1 MHIAKRFG
9 FYAFGFI
16 IGLLLLFFFLNGKKA
31 GCDYGPDARTLKNIK
46 IKQRVFSN
54 QSLQDLK
61 KNNLD
66 TSAISLLL
74 GIGDVNFR
82 ESNTKLDSCK
92 VYVVEGFVNKIN
104 LKMRVQ
110 NCNNRYNNIYCKTI
124 N

>member
-9 FYAFGFI
+9 FYGFGFI

-46 IKQRVFSN
+46 IKQRVFSK

-61 KNNLD
+61 QNNLD
-66 TSAISLLL
+66 TSAVSSLLRF
-74 GIGDVNFR
+74 GDVNFG

-92 VYVVEGFVNKIN
+92 VYVIEGFVKNTN
-104 LKMRVQ
+104 LKMKVQ
-110 NCNNRYNNIYCKTI
+110 NCDKTATI
-124 N
+124 NSIILQ

>member
-1 MHIAKRFG
+1 MNIAKRFG
-9 FYAFGFI
+9 FYGFGFI

-46 IKQRVFSN
+46 IKQRVFST

-66 TSAISLLL
+66 TATVSSLLKL
-74 GIGDVNFR
+74 GDVNFG

-92 VYVVEGFVNKIN
+92 VYVIEGSVKKIK
-104 LKMRVQ
+104 LKMSVQ
-110 NCNNRYNNIYCKTI
+110 NCQKTATI
-124 N
+124 TSIAVQ

>member
-1 MHIAKRFG
+1 MNIAKRFG
-9 FYAFGFI
+9 FYGFGFI

-46 IKQRVFSN
+46 IKQRVFST

-66 TSAISLLL
+66 TATVSYLLKL
-74 GIGDVNFR
+74 GDVNFG

-92 VYVVEGFVNKIN
+92 VYVIEGSVKKIK
-104 LKMRVQ
+104 LKMSVQ
-110 NCNNRYNNIYCKTI
+110 NCKKTATI
-124 N
+124 TSIAVQ

>member
-9 FYAFGFI
+9 FYGFGFI

-46 IKQRVFSN
+46 IKQRVFST

-61 KNNLD
+61 QNNLD
-66 TSAISLLL
+66 TSAVSSLLRF
-74 GIGDVNFR
+74 GDVNFG

-92 VYVVEGFVNKIN
+92 VYVIEGYVKNAN
-104 LKMRVQ
+104 LKMKVQ
-110 NCNNRYNNIYCKTI
+110 NCDKTAKI
-124 N
+124 TSIILQ

>member
-9 FYAFGFI
+9 FYGFGFL
-16 IGLLLLFFFLNGKKA
+16 IGLLLLFLFLNGKKA

-46 IKQRVFSN
+46 IKQRVFST

-66 TSAISLLL
+66 TSAVSLLL
-74 GIGDVNFR
+74 RIGDVNFG

-110 NCNNRYNNIYCKTI
+110 NCNKTATI
-124 N
+124 TSIVKQ

>member
-1 MHIAKRFG
+1 MNIAKRFG
-9 FYAFGFI
+9 FYGFGFI

-46 IKQRVFSN
+46 IKQRVYST

-66 TSAISLLL
+66 TATVSSLLKL
-74 GIGDVNFR
+74 GDVNFG

-92 VYVVEGFVNKIN
+92 VYVIEGSVKKIK
-104 LKMRVQ
+104 LKMSVQ
-110 NCNNRYNNIYCKTI
+110 NCKKTATI
-124 N
+124 TSIAVQ

>member
-9 FYAFGFI
+9 FYGFGFI

-46 IKQRVFSN
+46 IKQRMFSA
-54 QSLQDLK
+54 QSLQDLE

-66 TSAISLLL
+66 TSAVSSLLRF
-74 GIGDVNFR
+74 GDVNFG
-82 ESNTKLDSCK
+82 ESNTKLDSCN
-92 VYVVEGFVNKIN
+92 VYVIEGFVNKIN

-110 NCNNRYNNIYCKTI
+110 NCNKTATI
-124 N
+124 TSIILQ

>member
-1 MHIAKRFG
+1 MTLQLWLPHN
-9 FYAFGFI
+9 FYLHFI
-16 IGLLLLFFFLNGKKA
+16 LNGKKA

-54 QSLQDLK
+54 QSLQVLK

-66 TSAISLLL
+66 TLAVSLLL
-74 GIGDVNFR
+74 RIGDVNFG

-92 VYVVEGFVNKIN
+92 VYVIEGFINKIN

-110 NCNNRYNNIYCKTI
+110 NCNKTATI
-124 N
+124 TSIVKQ

>member
-9 FYAFGFI
+9 FYGFGFI

-46 IKQRVFSN
+46 IKQRVFSK

-61 KNNLD
+61 QNNLD
-66 TSAISLLL
+66 TSAVSSLLRF
-74 GIGDVNFR
+74 GDVNFG

-92 VYVVEGFVNKIN
+92 VYVIEGYVKNAN
-104 LKMRVQ
+104 LKMKVQ
-110 NCNNRYNNIYCKTI
+110 NCDKTATI
-124 N
+124 TSIILQ

>member
-9 FYAFGFI
+9 FYGFGFV

-46 IKQRVFSN
+46 IKQRVFSK

-61 KNNLD
+61 QNNLD
-66 TSAISLLL
+66 TSAVSSLLRF
-74 GIGDVNFR
+74 GDVNFG

-92 VYVVEGFVNKIN
+92 VYVIEGYVKNAN
-104 LKMRVQ
+104 LKMKVQ
-110 NCNNRYNNIYCKTI
+110 NCDKTATVTSI
-124 N
+124 ILQ

>member
-9 FYAFGFI
+9 FYGFGFV

-46 IKQRVFSN
+46 IKQRVFSK

-61 KNNLD
+61 QNNLD
-66 TSAISLLL
+66 TSAVSSLLRF
-74 GIGDVNFR
+74 GDVNFG
-82 ESNTKLDSCK
+82 ESNTKLDSCN
-92 VYVVEGFVNKIN
+92 VYVIEGFVNKIN

-110 NCNNRYNNIYCKTI
+110 NCNKTATI
-124 N
+124 TSIILQ

>member
-9 FYAFGFI
+9 FYGFGFI

-66 TSAISLLL
+66 TSAVSLLL
-74 GIGDVNFR
+74 RIGDVNFG

-92 VYVVEGFVNKIN
+92 VYVIEGFINKIN
-104 LKMRVQ
+104 LKMRVK
-110 NCNNRYNNIYCKTI
+110 NCNKTATI
-124 N
+124 TSIVKQ